1 MELKR
6 NYTSDFKPKRMA
18 SWWNDIDV
26 VLWPDIT
33 VKNKIKKRAKAFHDA
48 GIDAVMNY
56 GLHMR
61 FDYADYFQNVHGYL
75 KDVCDELHKYGIKFV
90 DHYTCNLIER
100 PRGLDEFYKLHRSH
114 RHHILLHKDFK
125 AAEYAQYDGHRFWD
139 MCEVDFRDGSRGYT
153 PNYQAELF
161 CHNNPE
167 FLEMH
172 KNYLKRLISEVP
184 IDAIE
189 VDDMCE
195 YGGLTV
201 CGCEHCR
208 ERFRRD
214 YGYEI
219 PPLEDKEFWGD
230 TSGHHYTWGN
240 YKNPVF
246 RAYLKMRT
254 DSIADHIKM
263 VKETVGDIPLFTC
276 CSATGPMVL
285 NALSLDLERSEDT
298 LDLVMLENCGLV
310 PSAVNWVSKDAEAM
324 QQRDIAKKMGN
335 APAIAL
341 SYTTFEDSAYFG
353 WALAR
358 FWGATNWSSTMSG
371 RLDDVPDDLPKEEDL
386 VTPIYRWEEANSPI
400 DPLKCENVINA
411 RLINSRYNRMNG
423 WKNEKGEEVWTL
435 VNGWAQAFVRNNVD
449 YRFVRYRE
457 LADADALLS
466 EDTPIVME
474 SNACVS
480 DAQFEA
486 IKTYLSKGGKLIMTL
501 PFGLYDEN
509 GYEREKPL
517 SEELLGVK
525 YDGLYVVSGSAELP
539 KLIEDGIIV
548 PAVKVVKGD
557 KRRVFRAKVED
568 NGRLILHIMN
578 TALTGV
584 PHKWISTFGSKVLD
598 KIESQVT
605 DHVYEIEITGKNLP
619 EFRDG
624 KIKSYEFG
632 GARDVEITKTE
643 NGYKVKFDISG
654 SGIYAV
660 IE

>member
-1 MELKR
+1 MVTKR
-6 NYTSDFKPKRMA
+6 QYTSDFKPKKMA

-33 VKNKIKKRAKAFHDA
+33 VKNKIKKRAKAFHEA

-90 DHYTCNLIER
+90 DHYSCNLIER
-100 PRGLDEFYKLHRSH
+100 PRDLDEFYKLHRSH

-125 AAEYAQYDGHRFWD
+125 AAEYAQYEGHNFRD
-139 MCEVDFRDGSRGYT
+139 ICEVDLRDGSRGYT

-161 CHNNPE
+161 CHNNPG
-167 FLEMH
+167 FLDMH
-172 KNYLKRLISEVP
+172 KKYLQRLIEEVP

-201 CGCEHCR
+201 CGCEYCR

-219 PPLEDKEFWGD
+219 PPLDDKEFWGD

-240 YKNPVF
+240 YKNPAF
-246 RAYLKMRT
+246 RAYLKMRN
-254 DSIADHIKM
+254 DSVKDHIRM

-276 CSATGPMVL
+276 CSSTGPMIL
-285 NALSLDLERSEDT
+285 NALSLDLENSEDI
-298 LDLVMLENCGLV
+298 LDLVMLENCGLI
-310 PSAVNWVSKDAEAM
+310 PNAVNWVGKDAEAL

-341 SYTTFEDSAYFG
+341 SYTTFDDSAYFG

-371 RLDDVPDDLPKEEDL
+371 RLDDVPDDLPKEEQL
-386 VTPIYRWEEANSPI
+386 VKSIYRWEEQFSPI
-400 DPLKCENVINA
+400 DPLKCEDIVNV
-411 RLINSRYNRMNG
+411 RLVNSRYNRVNG
-423 WKNEKGEEVWTL
+423 WRNEKGLEAWNL
-435 VNGWAQAFVRNNVD
+435 VNGWAQAFVRNNVG
-449 YRFVRYRE
+449 YRFVRYIE
-457 LADADALLS
+457 LGDAEALLS
-466 EDTPIVME
+466 ENTPIVME

-480 DAQFEA
+480 DAQFDA
-486 IKTYLSKGGKLIMTL
+486 IKTYLSNGGKMIMTL
-501 PFGLYDEN
+501 PFGLNDEN
-509 GYEREKPL
+509 GFEREIAL
-517 SEELLGVK
+517 SEELLSANYPGLIIVK
-525 YDGLYVVSGSAELP
+525 GSEDLP
-539 KLIEDGIIV
+539 DLIEKGIV
-548 PAVKVVKGD
+548 SPTVKILSGD
-557 KRRVFRAKVED
+557 KRRVFRAKIDSEK
-568 NGRLILHIMN
+568 RLMIHIMN

-584 PHKWISTFGSKVLD
+584 PHKWISTFGNKVLD
-598 KIESQVT
+598 KIESQLT
-605 DHVYEIEITGKNLP
+605 DHIYEIEVSGEALP
-619 EFRDG
+619 ELRDC
-624 KIKSYEFG
+624 KVKSFEFAG
-632 GARDVEITKTE
+632 NKDIDITKTE
-643 NGYKVKFDISG
+643 NGYKIRFDLSG